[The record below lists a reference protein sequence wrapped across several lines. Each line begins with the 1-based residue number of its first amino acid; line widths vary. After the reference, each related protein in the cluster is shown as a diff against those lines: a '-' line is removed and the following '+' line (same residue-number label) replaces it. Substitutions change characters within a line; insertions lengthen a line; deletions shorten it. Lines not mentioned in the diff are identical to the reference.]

1 MSYEVQLED
10 RKKDEQQHSKKKV
23 LAFHTT
29 SDMDNSDDDEEEMA
43 MLSRK
48 FKRFLKQGKFKKNK
62 DTNDN
67 PTCFKCNKPGHIKK
81 DCPLMKSKG
90 HFKNFNKFNKKK
102 KAFQATWDDSDS
114 SSSDEEEA
122 TETANICFMAQEDE
136 VQDYDELL
144 EAFNELF
151 NNFKNEKIKNKVLTK
166 EMTNLSNKIQFMFL
180 KYLH

>member
-1 MSYEVQLED
+1 MAYEVQLEE
-10 RKKDEQQHSKKKV
+10 RKKDEQQLPSKKKV
-23 LAFHTT
+23 LAFHAS
-29 SDMDNSDDDEEEMA
+29 SDTDNSDEDEEEMA

-67 PTCFKCNKPGHIKK
+67 PTCFKCNKPGHMKK

-90 HFKNFNKFNKKK
+90 HFKTFNKSNKFNKFNKKK

-136 VQDYDELL
+136 VQDYDDLL
-144 EAFNELF
+144 EAFNELY
-151 NNFKNEKIKNKVLTK
+151 
-166 EMTNLSNKIQFMFL
+166 NLSLI
-180 KYLH
+180 HI